1 MDFTTLTIDFL
12 KQLSNIF
19 GSYGLGIIALTV
31 IIRLAMW
38 PLNVSQ
44 QRSMKTMQ
52 KLQPKMKAIQD
63 RYKNN
68 PQMMQQKMMEFYK
81 DHKFNPMAGCLPL
94 LIQMPIFILLY
105 SSLMSPQFI
114 SMAGQSKFLFINR
127 LDATLKGNAG
137 VSYDGT
143 FRVGKNDTFSLSKN
157 IKVFVGEKQLENAK
171 LTNPRNA
178 VKVQGDITPGQPV
191 DLKISLDD
199 FDLKFSQLAQI
210 TSAVATVTDNN
221 TREIESV
228 TFKKQGDNLVASVP
242 TLEAKSSFNYDV
254 LLLVVIFGASMF
266 LTQKI
271 MMMTNKMQQAD
282 PAQEAMQ
289 KTLGT
294 MMPVML
300 TASFLFIPIP
310 AGVLLY
316 LISSNIIMVFQTVI
330 INKQLDMEEA
340 NPKNKKVLVED
351 APVKDAKKVQA
362 KEIKN
367 VDSKNLDTKDE

>member
-143 FRVGKNDTFSLSKN
+143 FLVGQNDTFSLSKN

-367 VDSKNLDTKDE
+367 VDSKNSDTKDE